1 MVNVFLK
8 NYYIL
13 LIFLLV
19 FTISK
24 SSYNHINSKPI
35 SNLKKNNNNNNLVI
49 NKNENKSIKYI
60 SFAESSSNWI
70 ENNKEILIVLGIIG
84 VIVIILVI
92 IIIVCLLK
100 LKSKYNNLNEQVN
113 KVSFKTDENNRDS
126 VDDLLE

>member
-8 NYYIL
+8 NYYNL

-60 SFAESSSNWI
+60 SFAESPNWI
-70 ENNKEILIVLGIIG
+70 ESHLEILIALGIIG